1 MNPNAVQTLEDDR
14 LAYNYCCQVYIDN
27 ECQLFDRPSKWEKS
41 GWLRHLNYIILFT
54 IRVYRTEEM
63 MVRAASAMAAARTE
77 RALPQQQFLIP
88 PPKENSWGN
97 LRVLDKKNIVR
108 AFVGV
113 TPEMNKRKDEEC
125 MTAFLDATVVNGVQ
139 DPGITPIEEF
149 LPRSAPLVDFL
160 SIGLHSGAGWK
171 YPSHKLIHG
180 IQQNRGL
187 SFQMLKEIEVKEI
200 IAGVS
205 SAEKI
210 SEINL

>member
-1 MNPNAVQTLEDDR
+1 MK
-14 LAYNYCCQVYIDN
+14 
-27 ECQLFDRPSKWEKS
+27 LFISCV
-41 GWLRHLNYIILFT
+41 LF
-54 IRVYRTEEM
+54 RVYRTEEM

-88 PPKENSWGN
+88 RPKENSWGN
-97 LRVLDKKNIVR
+97 LRVLDKNNIVC

-160 SIGLHSGAGWK
+160 SLGLHSGARWK

-180 IQQNRGL
+180 IQQN
-187 SFQMLKEIEVKEI
+187 
-200 IAGVS
+200 
-205 SAEKI
+205 
-210 SEINL
+210 